1 MQNLIKGALKFM
13 QEDFLEHKKLFK
25 ALKDRQ
31 NPHTLFIGCADS
43 RVVPNLITGTG
54 PGELFVVRN
63 IANIV
68 PPYRVSDDYL
78 ATTSAIEYA
87 VNSLHIKNIVVCGH
101 SNCGGCAALYS
112 DESSLHKTPNVKRW
126 LSMLDGIKREV
137 LELES
142 ARTDAA
148 MRSWLTEKLNL
159 LNSLQ
164 NLLTYPE
171 IQKAVSEKRLEIHA
185 WYYIIETGEIYEYS
199 MEEKHFVLISHK
211 DK

>member
-1 MQNLIKGALKFM
+1 
-13 QEDFLEHKKLFK
+13 
-25 ALKDRQ
+25 
-31 NPHTLFIGCADS
+31 
-43 RVVPNLITGTG
+43 
-54 PGELFVVRN
+54 
-63 IANIV
+63 
-68 PPYRVSDDYL
+68 
-78 ATTSAIEYA
+78 
-87 VNSLHIKNIVVCGH
+87 
-101 SNCGGCAALYS
+101 
-112 DESSLHKTPNVKRW
+112 
-126 LSMLDGIKREV
+126 MLDGIKREV

-211 DK
+211 EKWWKNLF

>member
-1 MQNLIKGALKFM
+1 M
-13 QEDFLEHKKLFK
+13 
-25 ALKDRQ
+25 
-31 NPHTLFIGCADS
+31 DS

-68 PPYRVSDDYL
+68 PPYRVSEDYL

-112 DESSLHKTPNVKRW
+112 DESTLRKTPNVKRW
-126 LSMLDGIKREV
+126 LDDIKREV

-142 ARTDAA
+142 ARTDTA

-171 IQKAVSEKRLEIHA
+171 IQKAVGEKRLEIHA